1 NRPVQPQQAPRPVQ
15 PQQTPAVNPFTLGN
29 GTRLPSPSAEA
40 VPVSSAYPEHEMP
53 IYADAA
59 PVTYAAASAVQ
70 VPGAVAMA
78 PQGWGRAPV

>member
-1 NRPVQPQQAPRPVQ
+1 
-15 PQQTPAVNPFTLGN
+15 FTLGN

-78 PQGWGRAPV
+78 PQGWGRAPVVQAQTEAQETPDQQANAGYP